1 MQSGSSNFSDDATCM
16 DGNLLLNGWFINNLY
31 SCNTVLIIITRKGPL
46 AMFPGNSDMGDRWRG
61 EFRKKSG

>member
-31 SCNTVLIIITRKGPL
+31 SCNTVLIIITRKRPL
-46 AMFPGNSDMGDRWRG
+46 AMFPGNSDMEDRWSG
-61 EFRKKSG
+61 EFRKESG